1 MRVGLFNENV
11 IGETKKVLKG
21 MEKPLRMTFF
31 SQEMECEP
39 CTSASLF
46 VGEFTALD
54 ERLSVERKDF
64 LADRELAKKLGVHH
78 IPALLLHRPEDDR
91 AALRYYGVPGGY
103 EFGAFLRAILLFST
117 GRYEQPLDRESLGLI
132 DREVNLKVFVLTT
145 CPSCPVMA
153 YLAGGLAFLVPRITT
168 EIIDANSFVDLSTRY
183 NVGAVPKIV
192 IDDRTEVAGVLPPE
206 ELIKRI
212 IAG

>member
-1 MRVGLFNENV
+1 MGLFNEKV
-11 IGETKKVLKG
+11 ISETKEVLKG
-21 MEKPLRMTFF
+21 MEKSVRMTYF

-46 VGEFTALD
+46 VGEFAALD

-64 LADRELAKKLGVHH
+64 LADRELAKQLGVHH

-91 AALRYYGVPGGY
+91 AAVRYYGIPGGY
-103 EFGAFLRAILLFST
+103 EFGAFLRTILLFST
-117 GRYEQPLDRESLGLI
+117 GRYDQPLDRESLELI
-132 DREVNLKVFVLTT
+132 ERDVNLKVFVLTT

-153 YLAGGLAFLVPRITT
+153 YLANGLAFLSPRITT
-168 EIIDANSFVDLSTRY
+168 EIIEANSFVDLSTRFT
-183 NVGAVPKIV
+183 VGAVPKIV

-212 IAG
+212 IAA